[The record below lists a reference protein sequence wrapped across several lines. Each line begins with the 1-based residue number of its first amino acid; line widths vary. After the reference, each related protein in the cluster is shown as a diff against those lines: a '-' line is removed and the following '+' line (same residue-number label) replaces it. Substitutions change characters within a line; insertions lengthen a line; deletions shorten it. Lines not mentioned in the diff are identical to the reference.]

1 MQEPLFRKDFAA
13 EVLLKQYPPQF
24 QHSHKKALFE
34 LAYPDGKALPNSI
47 CVTRW
52 SPAVPE
58 TLSFNTPIKVDVR
71 PDFYDYESIGPGTEW
86 HVNFA
91 DPRLFVAYGS
101 RLFAQDEMQVAEH
114 PLLGSVREGLLSIGL
129 SAETIEG
136 NDGTPILVR
145 NVERRLAISTHPDAR
160 AGRPYGLY
168 GNRFALANL
177 EVVLQATRRIEPPT
191 ITNFIAMAAPSYG
204 RGEYTRQEIEFIF
217 ATAYTGF
224 SAAMLE
230 SNLSAEHAQQ
240 TTVHT
245 GFWGCGAFGGN
256 RTLMIAL
263 QVLAAKAAQ
272 INQVMFHAGDEA
284 GMRDVRRGFDA
295 AEIIE
300 FRCGPTCSVDALV
313 AQTTEMGYR
322 WGVGDGN

>member
-1 MQEPLFRKDFAA
+1 MQEPLFRKEFDA
-13 EVLLKQYPPQF
+13 EVLLKQHPPQF
-24 QHSHKKALFE
+24 QHSHKTALFE
-34 LAYPDGKALPNSI
+34 LAYPDGKVFPNSI

-52 SPAVPE
+52 SQAVPE
-58 TLSFNTPIKVDVR
+58 TLSFSTPIKVDLR
-71 PDFYDYESIGPGTEW
+71 PDFYDYKPIGPGTEW

-114 PLLGSVREGLLSIGL
+114 PLLGSVREGLLASGF
-129 SAETIEG
+129 SVETTEG
-136 NDGTPILVR
+136 EIGTPILLR
-145 NVERRLAISTHPDAR
+145 NVERRLAISTHPDPN

-168 GNRFALANL
+168 GNRFAQSPLDI
-177 EVVLQATRRIEPPT
+177 VLQSTRRIEPPT

-204 RGEYTRQEIEFIF
+204 RGEYSRQEIEFIF

-224 SAAMLE
+224 SAAILE
-230 SNLSAEHAQQ
+230 SKTSAETSQR

-256 RTLMIAL
+256 RTLMVAI

-272 INQVMFHAGDEA
+272 INQMMFHAGDED
-284 GMRDVRRGFDA
+284 GMRDVRRGLDA
-295 AEIIE
+295 AETIE
-300 FRCGPTCSVDALV
+300 FRCGPACSVDALV
-313 AQTTEMGYR
+313 AQTSEMGFR